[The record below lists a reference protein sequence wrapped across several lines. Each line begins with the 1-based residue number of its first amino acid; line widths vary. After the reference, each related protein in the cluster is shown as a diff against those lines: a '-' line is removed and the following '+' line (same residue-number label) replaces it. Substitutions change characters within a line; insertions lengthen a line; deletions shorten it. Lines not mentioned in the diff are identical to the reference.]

1 MLDGS
6 VIIEVELTKEQLKK
20 GLKELKNDFGE
31 LKKNS
36 GIDTLISGFDRLGEV
51 ATESGKKMSVGVTAP
66 LAILTKKIVSTGND
80 FEAQMS
86 RVQAIAGATKMEL
99 VELTQQAMDLGAKTC
114 YSASEVASAM
124 ENLASAGF
132 GTTEI
137 MEAMPGLL
145 DLAASSGADLATSAE
160 IAASAVRAFGLEA
173 KDTAHVADVLAEASA
188 RTNAQTEDMGY
199 ALKYIAP
206 VAHSAGMSLEE
217 ISAAIGIM
225 SDAGIKG
232 EQAGTT
238 LRGALVR
245 LIRPTKPVAEVMEQL
260 GLEFYDS
267 TGKMKSLA
275 EITKMLEEKTKDLTQ
290 EEKNNAYATLF
301 GTESLSGMLA
311 LTDAGSG
318 KLISL
323 TKAFQN
329 CDGSASEMAETML
342 DNTKGA
348 IEEMN
353 GAIETM
359 FIELQR
365 LLAPAVKKIAKYIG
379 DLANKFS
386 KLSNEQKKNIVKTA
400 AVVASVGPVL
410 LVVGKLS
417 KEIANL
423 IKVGKGVTQLIGL
436 VKSGTSAVKALS
448 TVFGTAN
455 VSMLGIVG
463 TIGAV
468 AGVLTIAKNHM
479 DSFRTSTTDTN
490 DRLKESIKSYTDERE
505 AIINAQQDTINAEI
519 SQIDNVQRLA
529 NELRTIT
536 DENGKVKEG
545 YKQRAEF
552 IVNELNK
559 ALGTELSMN
568 GDVIRG
574 YKEIQGEIDN
584 LILKKKAQIILSAQ
598 EEAYTNA
605 IKNQTQALKD
615 LNDAQNNV
623 EELKKKIA
631 TEANGRQREQHKMEL
646 AQAADNLEKQKKLV
660 QQYYNDITLYET
672 NAMRITSGNQE
683 DLKKVIESVGN
694 TFIDNGKLIESSFKE
709 TIGAQIIA
717 VEQAQENYKKQ
728 IKNADETQKQILK
741 NQVATSK
748 EQLQNTIDTLI
759 GMTSTLEN
767 DESVINAWRYIA
779 ENSYWEYNNTIKNMP
794 EPLKKVIQSMVG
806 VINNDKSIIKSIN
819 VVQEK
824 TMNATNEAIGKN
836 FTSANLTLENL
847 GKSGLLQ
854 NSAVKI
860 GKETAKNLGQPEI
873 ANQAITDTVNAANN
887 ATKNCFAIPDMKET
901 IRESAIEIA
910 QQFDKSSESYVSGD
924 NIVWGAQRGIK
935 NSGAWS
941 SIKAILTNGGSKI
954 IGWFNKALGE
964 RSPSKFTE
972 QSGIYLGEGFI
983 NGIDKIQHRLNES
996 AKGMGNEL
1004 IDKINSTVSLE
1015 TGRISTNLSTTAL
1028 SNTSFTA
1035 NINVTGNTYMD
1046 SEKVGRMTAPAVA
1059 KTFRG
1064 GGAYAN

>member
-1 MLDGS
+1 MSDGS

-20 GLKELKNDFGE
+20 GLKEIKNDFSE
-31 LKKNS
+31 LKRNS
-36 GIDTLISGFDRLGEV
+36 SVDILISGFDRLGEV
-51 ATESGKKMSVGVTAP
+51 ATEAGKKMTVGVTAP

-86 RVQAIAGATKMEL
+86 RVQAIAGATKEEL
-99 VELTQQAMDLGAKTC
+99 AMLTQQAMDLGAKTC

-132 GTTEI
+132 DTNEI

-145 DLAASSGADLATSAE
+145 DLAASSGADLATSSE
-160 IAASAVRAFGLEA
+160 IAASAVRAFALEA
-173 KDTAHVADVLAEASA
+173 KDTTHVADVLAEASA

-199 ALKYIAP
+199 ALKYVAP

-245 LIRPTKPVAEVMEQL
+245 LIRPTKPVKEVMEQL

-275 EITKMLEEKTKDLTQ
+275 EITKILEEKTKDLTQ

-318 KLISL
+318 KLTNL
-323 TKAFQN
+323 TNAFQN

-386 KLSNEQKKNIVKTA
+386 KLTTEQKKNIVKITA
-400 AVVASVGPVL
+400 MVAAIGPAL
-410 LVVGKLS
+410 LITGKLS
-417 KEIANL
+417 KGISNL
-423 IKVGKGVTQLIGL
+423 IKVGKGVTQIISL
-436 VKSGTSAVKALS
+436 VKNGTSAVKALT
-448 TVFGTAN
+448 TVLGTAN

-463 TIGAV
+463 TIGAIV
-468 AGVLTIAKNHM
+468 GVLAVAKNHM
-479 DSFRTSTTDTN
+479 DSFKTSTTNTN
-490 DRLKESIKSYTDERE
+490 ERLKESIKSYTEERE
-505 AIINAQQDTINAEI
+505 AILKAQKDTINAEM
-519 SQIDNVQRLA
+519 SQIDNAQRLA

-536 DENGKVKEG
+536 DENGRVKEG

-559 ALGTELSMN
+559 ALGTEMTLN
-568 GDVIRG
+568 GDIIQG

-623 EELKKKIA
+623 ENARKDLA
-631 TEANGRQREQHKMEL
+631 TATSARAR
-646 AQAADNLEKQKKLV
+646 AQAEMDLQTAIKNLGEQKKVV
-660 QQYYNDITLYET
+660 QQYYDDITLYET

-683 DLKKVIESVGN
+683 DLKKVIESVGR
-694 TFIDNGKLIESSFKE
+694 TFVDNGKIVEDSFKD
-709 TIGAQIIA
+709 TIDAQRIA

-728 IKNADETQKQILK
+728 IKNADDTQKKILE
-741 NQVATSK
+741 NQVATSR
-748 EQLQNTIDTLI
+748 EQLQNTINTLI
-759 GMTSTLEN
+759 GMTSTVEN
-767 DESVINAWRYIA
+767 DESVVNAWKYIA
-779 ENSYWEYNNTIKNMP
+779 ENSYWEFNDAIKDLP
-794 EPLKKVIQSMVG
+794 EPLKKAIHEMVG
-806 VINNDKSIIKSIN
+806 TINENKTIPNSLKQLGTKTTDTANSVVTQTVKS
-819 VVQEK
+819 
-824 TMNATNEAIGKN
+824 AD
-836 FTSANLTLENL
+836 LTLENL
-847 GKSGLLQ
+847 GKSGWLR
-854 NSAVKI
+854 NSATEI
-860 GKETAKNLGQPEI
+860 GKETASNLGQPEV
-873 ANQAITDTVNAANN
+873 AQQAVINTMNAANDSIKN
-887 ATKNCFAIPDMKET
+887 SEAIFEAKKHVIKSAT
-901 IRESAIEIA
+901 EIA
-910 QQFDKSSESYVSGD
+910 QEFDKSKESYNSGD
-924 NIVWGAQRGIK
+924 NTVWGAAGGIK
-935 NSGAWS
+935 NSGAWN
-941 SIKAILTNGGSKI
+941 SIKTTLTSGGKSI
-954 IGWFNKALGE
+954 INWFNKSLGVH
-964 RSPSKFTE
+964 SPSKFTE
-972 QSGIYLGEGFI
+972 QSGIYLGEGLI
-983 NGIDKIQHRLNES
+983 NGIDKIQNRLNES
-996 AKGMGNEL
+996 AKGMGSEL

-1028 SNTSFTA
+1028 SSTSFTA

-1046 SEKVGRMTAPAVA
+1046 SEKVGRMTAPTVA
-1059 KTFRG
+1059 RTFRG

>member
-1 MLDGS
+1 MSDGS

-20 GLKELKNDFGE
+20 GLKELKSDFGE
-31 LKKNS
+31 LKRNS

-51 ATESGKKMSVGVTAP
+51 ATIAGKKMSVGVTAP
-66 LAILTKKIVSTGND
+66 LAVLTKKIVSSGND

-86 RVQAIAGATKMEL
+86 RVQAIAGATKEEL
-99 VELTQQAMDLGAKTC
+99 VQLTQQAMDLGAKTC
-114 YSASEVASAM
+114 YSASEVATAM

-132 GTTEI
+132 GTNEI

-160 IAASAVRAFGLEA
+160 IASSAVRAFGLEA

-199 ALKYIAP
+199 ALKYVAP
-206 VAHSAGMSLEE
+206 VAHSASMSLEE

-245 LIRPTKPVAEVMEQL
+245 LIRPTKPVATVMEQL

-267 TGKMKSLA
+267 AGKMKSLA

-311 LTDAGSG
+311 LTDAGSE
-318 KLISL
+318 KLINL
-323 TKAFQN
+323 TKAFQS
-329 CDGSASEMAETML
+329 CDGSADEMAKTML

-365 LLAPAVKKIAKYIG
+365 LLAPAVKKFAKYIG

-386 KLSNEQKKNIVKTA
+386 KLSTEQKKNIVKTA
-400 AVVASVGPVL
+400 AIVAAIGPAL
-410 LVVGKLS
+410 LIVGKLS
-417 KEIANL
+417 KGIANL
-423 IKVGKGVTQLIGL
+423 IKVGKGVTQIISL
-436 VKSGTSAVKALS
+436 VKNGTTAIKALS
-448 TVFGTAN
+448 TVLGTAN
-455 VSMLGIVG
+455 ISMIGIVG
-463 TIGAV
+463 TVGAV
-468 AGVLTIAKNHM
+468 ASVLAIAKGHM
-479 DSFRTSTTDTN
+479 DSFKTSTTHTN
-490 DRLKESIKSYTDERE
+490 DRLKESIKSYTQERE
-505 AIINAQQDTINAEI
+505 AILKAQQDTINAEV
-519 SQIDNVQRLA
+519 SQMDNAQRLT

-559 ALGTELSMN
+559 ALGTEMSLN
-568 GDVIRG
+568 GDVVQG

-584 LILKKKAQIILSAQ
+584 LILKKKAQIILSSQ

-605 IKNQTQALKD
+605 IKNQKQALMD
-615 LNDAQNNV
+615 LNEAQNNV
-623 EELKKKIA
+623 ENARRDMA
-631 TEANGRQREQHKMEL
+631 TAKSVRAKT
-646 AQAADNLEKQKKLV
+646 QAEMDLQTAIKNLGEQKKVV
-660 QQYYNDITLYET
+660 QQYYDDITLYET
-672 NAMRITSGNQE
+672 NAMRITSGKQE
-683 DLKKVIESVGN
+683 ELKKIVDSVGK
-694 TFIDNGKLIESSFKE
+694 TFVDNGKLVESSFKE
-709 TIGAQIIA
+709 TIDAQRIA
-717 VEQAQENYKKQ
+717 VEQAKENYNKQ
-728 IKNADETQKQILK
+728 IKNADETQKQILE
-741 NQVATSK
+741 NQLSTSR
-748 EQLQNTIDTLI
+748 EQLQNTINTLI
-759 GMTSTLEN
+759 GMTSTVEN
-767 DESVINAWRYIA
+767 DESVINAWKYIA
-779 ENSYWEYNNTIKNMP
+779 ETSYWEFNNAIKDLP
-794 EPLKKVIQSMVG
+794 EPVKKAIQEMTSD
-806 VINNDKSIIKSIN
+806 IEKNKTIPNSIETLGKNSKEAAN
-819 VVQEK
+819 
-824 TMNATNEAIGKN
+824 NATTA
-836 FTSANLTLENL
+836 TVSAADLTLENL
-847 GKSGLLQ
+847 GKSGWLQ
-854 NSAVKI
+854 NSATEL
-860 GKETAKNLGQPEI
+860 GEEAANNLGQPQVAI
-873 ANQAITDTVNAANN
+873 QAMNSTLNAANN
-887 ATKNCFAIPDMKET
+887 TIKNSEAIPEAKKHV
-901 IRESAIEIA
+901 IKSATEIA
-910 QQFDKSSESYVSGD
+910 QEFDKSQESYNSGD
-924 NIVWGAQRGIK
+924 NTVWGAQRGIK
-935 NSGAWS
+935 NSSAWS
-941 SIKAILTNGGSKI
+941 SIKVTLTKGGKSI

-964 RSPSKFTE
+964 HSPSKFTE

-983 NGIDKIQHRLNES
+983 NGIDKIQAKLNQS

-1028 SNTSFTA
+1028 NNTSFTA
-1035 NINVTGNTYMD
+1035 NINITGNTYMD